1 MCLVEDLLGPV
12 EEAPHPWYFAM
23 ANHVY
28 RWVIRSEARYTWGL
42 KATGEFRERGVLM
55 VGVEIRQSGMEQGG
69 PEARAASLEAGPGKP
84 VGHQKGEFEDS
95 RDRVFEV
102 RLEVERVRTEMG
114 EMKMELLDRMN
125 GEFAEVR
132 VEMGEMKSELL
143 DRIHGVEGNLRTE
156 IAEFKKSAGRWL
168 AFGMSFITVLIT
180 LVSLL
185 G

>member
-1 MCLVEDLLGPV
+1 
-12 EEAPHPWYFAM
+12 
-23 ANHVY
+23 
-28 RWVIRSEARYTWGL
+28 
-42 KATGEFRERGVLM
+42 M

-95 RDRVFEV
+95 KDRVFEV

-114 EMKMELLDRMN
+114 EMKMELLDRMSAECGKIRVEMGEMKMELLDRMN
-125 GEFAEVR
+125 GELAEVR